1 MKITVNL
8 TSSLENAYPLLDFPA
23 TVSVSKQV
31 AMLLGY
37 RRQNKQK
44 CTQTSVYTL
53 IRFSHLPDL

>member
-44 CTQTSVYTL
+44 CTL
-53 IRFSHLPDL
+53 